1 MKWMNDVKVA
11 YKLLILVVIAGLA
24 IAAVGYGG
32 YGTIQKANDDMD
44 TMYKQKL
51 QAVYYIGEA
60 KYMMR
65 DMQSRAALSMSAK
78 DAKRFQELK
87 DDQKKINDSFAE
99 NWRAYD
105 QIARSVPGAAE
116 KIDGVKG
123 DWETFSK
130 LMADVLTLNEAG
142 KQEEAVALY
151 NSKGSQATTSLRKR
165 LEELQDIARTNAE
178 TIYTQNEAESAAA
191 ARNMISKSFVAL
203 VVMILVSIWIAK
215 EITNPLQL
223 MMQACAKLRDGD
235 YRDAARTVTRGDEFG
250 ALADTIVAM
259 RTSLNKLMH
268 QTSASSDHIA
278 SASEELTAS
287 SMQSAQASEQV
298 AQSVTKAAEAV
309 AEQQHGITASTQSVE
324 QVSGAVDSIREEAGK
339 VASRASAA
347 FDQAVE
353 GSKAI
358 QASVEQIK
366 SVETTVGAS
375 AGIVDKLGDRS
386 KEIGEIVETISGIAA
401 QTNLLALNAAIE
413 AARAGEHGRGF
424 AVVAEEVRKL
434 AEQSQEAAQKI
445 AELITGIQTDT
456 DNAVASMQQGRSAV
470 SAGAQSV
477 ESLRETF
484 DRIQGFVDEVSKAV
498 NGMAESIQ
506 SIAGDTKKIAS
517 EVSGIDTQGRM
528 VSDEMQSVSAA
539 TEEQSA
545 STEEI
550 ASASDSLAKLAQDL
564 QGSLKKFQF

>member
-24 IAAVGYGG
+24 IATVGYGG

-44 TMYKQKL
+44 TMYNREL
-51 QAVYYIGEA
+51 QSVYYIGEV
-60 KYMMR
+60 KFIMR
-65 DMQSRAALSMSAK
+65 DAQSRAALSMVAK
-78 DAKRFQELK
+78 DAKRFQELAASIEK
-87 DDQKKINDSFAE
+87 DNTAFTE
-99 NWRAYD
+99 NWAAFEEGSRT
-105 QIARSVPGAAE
+105 VPGIAE
-116 KIDGVKG
+116 KSDAVKTE
-123 DWETFSK
+123 WKTFNKVMTDIVS
-130 LMADVLTLNEAG
+130 MSASG
-142 KQEEAVALY
+142 KQEEAIALY
-151 NSKGSQATTSLRKR
+151 NDQGMKATIALRDH
-165 LEELQDIARTNAE
+165 LNELHDIARTNAKD
-178 TIYTQNEAESAAA
+178 IYTQNEAESAAA
-191 ARNMISKSFVAL
+191 ARNMIIKSFVAL

-445 AELITGIQTDT
+445 AELITGIQADT

-550 ASASDSLAKLAQDL
+550 ASSSDSLAKLAQDL